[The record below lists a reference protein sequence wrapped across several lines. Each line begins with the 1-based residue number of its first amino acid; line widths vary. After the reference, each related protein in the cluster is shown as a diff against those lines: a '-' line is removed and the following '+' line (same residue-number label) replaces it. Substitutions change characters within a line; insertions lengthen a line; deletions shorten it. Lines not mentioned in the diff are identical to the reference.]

1 MNTLLPYLLT
11 WLQEYGYPILWL
23 SVFIG
28 AVGIPLPNSLVLLAA
43 GAFAALGD
51 FNFALLALISISA
64 FVAGDNTSYWIGRR
78 WGSKVL
84 TWSEGR
90 LIQPQTLARSRSSFE
105 RLGGWAVFISRFLVS
120 ALGGAINL
128 LAGAELYP
136 YRRFLAYDLAGET
149 LGALLPL
156 TLGYVFGASWDVVG
170 DLLGSF
176 SLFVLALLAAL
187 VLGHQTWRLF
197 RRMRQASQVKRAA
210 GLNKAAEVTLD
221 VTVNAVLPGLS
232 VPDTPRSPTGDL
244 PL

>member
-1 MNTLLPYLLT
+1 MTNLLPYLLT
-11 WLQEYGYPILWL
+11 LLQEYGYPILWL

-51 FNFALLALISISA
+51 FNFAALAVVSISA

-84 TWSEGR
+84 HWMEGR
-90 LIQPQTLARSRSSFE
+90 LIKPQTLERSRVYFE
-105 RLGGWAVFISRFLVS
+105 RLGGWAIFSSRFLVS

-136 YRRFLAYDLAGET
+136 YRRFVVYDIGGET

-156 TLGYVFGASWDVVG
+156 TLGYIFGASWDAVG

-176 SLFVLALLAAL
+176 SLFIVALLVAL
-187 VLGHQTWRLF
+187 VLGYQTLRLF
-197 RRMRQASQVKRAA
+197 RRMRKIALAKQAASPKTP
-210 GLNKAAEVTLD
+210 GYDNPLD
-221 VTVNAVLPGLS
+221 VSTVLPGLGA
-232 VPDTPRSPTGDL
+232 PDAPPSSASDL